1 MKQENKM
8 RKFKHTKRRFLHRIK
23 KTNMSLRMRYTVIFS
38 LIIAACFGLL
48 GTAMAVFSVSY
59 SYEQNAKLLSENAH
73 NVADNASSMLTSGYI
88 SMFGDDNYSIAALC
102 SSLGMISESINA
114 DVFICDTSGY
124 VIMCRDYFVNGMLVD
139 YSCAEHDNL
148 IMTQEIMQGVL
159 KGAYSKVDD
168 LDGLYDGLHYIAGE
182 PVKVHGQTVAV
193 AFAVAPVTNAVISFM
208 MPIIQLFF
216 ISAFIALAF
225 AVVAVSRMV
234 NTFTKP
240 LRKLADVTRS
250 YAEGDFTPR
259 VEVDRDDEIG
269 QLAQAFNSMAGSLAQ
284 LEGSRRSFVA
294 NVSHELKTPMTT
306 IGGFIDGILDGTIP
320 ESQRAYYLKIVS
332 DEVKRLS
339 RIVVSMLNLSK
350 IEAGQ
355 LDLSFDSVNLSEL
368 ILTTF
373 LNFEKKISDGKIEVR
388 GMEFLGSY
396 MVCADRDMIGQV
408 VYNLVDNAVKFTPE
422 NGHIR
427 VEIAENDG
435 MIETKISNSGAGIAQ
450 DELDKIFERFYKVD
464 KSRSY
469 DAKSTGLGLHIVR
482 SILELHGGKISA
494 TSELGRYTEFV
505 FTLPSAQN
513 K

>member
-1 MKQENKM
+1 M
-8 RKFKHTKRRFLHRIK
+8 RFVKHIK
-23 KTNMSLRMRYTVIFS
+23 LSLRMRYTVIFS
-38 LIIAACFGLL
+38 LIIALCFGLL
-48 GTAMAVFSVSY
+48 GTSMAVFSISY
-59 SYEQNAKLLSENAH
+59 SYKQNANLLSENAH
-73 NVADNASSMLTSGYI
+73 NVAENASTMLTSGYI
-88 SMFGDDNYSIAALC
+88 SMFGEDSYSIAALC
-102 SSLGMISESINA
+102 SSLGMISKSINA

-139 YSCAEHDNL
+139 YSCAEHDGL
-148 IMTQEIMQGVL
+148 IMTQEIMNGAL
-159 KGAYSKVDD
+159 NGAYSKVSD
-168 LDGLYDGLHYIAGE
+168 LNGHYGGFHYIAGE
-182 PVKVHGQTVAV
+182 PVKVYGQTVAV
-193 AFAVAPVTNAVISFM
+193 VFAAAPVTNAVISFM
-208 MPIIQLFF
+208 IPIIQLFF
-216 ISAFIALAF
+216 LSAAIALIF

-234 NTFTKP
+234 YTFARP
-240 LRKLADVTRS
+240 LRKMADVTRS

-259 VEVDRDDEIG
+259 LDENRDDEIG

-284 LEGSRRSFVA
+284 LESSRRSFVA

-320 ESQRAYYLKIVS
+320 ENQRSYYLKIVS

-355 LDLSFDSVNLSEL
+355 LDLSFDEVNLSEL
-368 ILTTF
+368 VLTTF

-396 MVCADRDMIGQV
+396 SVRADRDMISQV

-422 NGHIR
+422 HGHIR
-427 VEIAENDG
+427 VSIAESNG
-435 MIETKISNSGAGIAQ
+435 MIETRISNSGAGVAQ

-482 SILELHGGKISA
+482 SILELHDGKINA
-494 TSELGRYTEFV
+494 TSEPGRYTEFV
-505 FTLPSAQN
+505 FTLPAYSQN